1 MPNLDPEAAFE
12 SLKGQVAAT
21 IRAQFPFEGAVR
33 RLEIADVTFDEKS
46 STPEEQ
52 HHIDNLEEQFKARTT
67 GMTWGVKARGR
78 LRLVDK
84 ATGHLIEEATVTLAN
99 LPKITR
105 RYSYIIDGQE
115 RQHDSVFRSKS
126 RAYHRIAS
134 NGDIQAR
141 WNLAHGHGFDLTYDP
156 VKGRMLMTIGDSNIP
171 LYSVLHVLNI
181 GDAAMERAWGPEVF
195 RDNVKAAKAGDVD
208 KIFSALRLRMADRSA
223 GTPAQRAEK
232 IREYFEHE
240 TEVLPDAMKEAF
252 GKAYT
257 TVNGENLLLSSGR
270 LLDIQKGRSKED
282 PPPSELPDDRQALS
296 AKYLATTEDFVIESL
311 RHHEA
316 SLRKQV
322 RDRID
327 KPEASITD
335 IMSPNSYGRV
345 VLAPFTHAQ
354 RPEQTNPLQFLS
366 GYMRTTIR
374 GKEFGG
380 VGGEKINL
388 DVEKELNPTHLGFID
403 PIQTPEGEDT
413 GIALNLPL
421 GISLSRA
428 APRLGMKSKA
438 SPGQEIRTKVYDKQ
452 ARAMVLATPAELEHA
467 VVAYPDQVRW
477 VGPHPEPIAAEVV
490 CYDEQ
495 RKTSKRPWVK
505 VRYVLPSAKA
515 LLSFSANLIPFL
527 QNNNGNRAMMAAKQQ
542 EQALSLVHREAP
554 LVQVKTDGAGTF
566 EHVVGSFVTHTAPVA
581 GVVKLIEPGAIH
593 LQTQTGMMKV
603 PTYNHFPLNG
613 GKNSLH
619 STAVVKVGQSV
630 EKGALLAD
638 SNYTKGG
645 ALALGANLRVAYVP
659 WKGLTFEDGI
669 VVSESAAR
677 RMASDHMHALEV
689 TVYASMIGA
698 TPGAKARWRDHA
710 TPARSTPEHIKN
722 LDDRGIVQEG
732 SIVHSGDVL
741 VAVLSPRQTNE
752 SDQAA
757 GRIHKSM
764 VKQFR
769 DASLVWDHD
778 YSGKVVKVLVSE
790 AMNRKHVTVH
800 VTTEQPLVVGDKL
813 AGRHGNKGIIS
824 RVVQDHEM
832 PHTADGMPADVLLN
846 PAGVPSRMNIGQVLE
861 TAASKIA
868 EKTGKPYLVE
878 NFVPGVDYSAKVTQ
892 ELKKHGLTDTEEMFD
907 PVTKR
912 SIGQIMVGK
921 QYILKLHHQVE
932 KKETARSMES
942 GYTHTGEAPKGSGI
956 PGGGQKMDMLTTYA
970 MLAHGA
976 NHNLREAYT
985 FKSDGDQHAVWAAV
999 ITGSPL
1005 PPPQPTRGMSHFQN
1019 YLRALGVN
1027 VEKKG
1032 DDYHLSP
1039 LTDLHLLGD
1048 TKRGYHGISNG
1059 EIKLPEKLSVARG
1072 ARTVEEHGGLFDPK
1086 VTGGIQGKFWS
1097 HVALAERMPSPLF
1110 EPAIQTLTGL
1120 TKKQFDTMVGE
1131 KGYVDGTSGFHTIVE
1146 RLAAIDVDKEL
1157 KKAQAE
1163 VGKSGRATL
1172 NRSMKKVRYLE
1183 ALKTSGLTPLE
1194 AYTNKYLPV
1203 LPPSVRRVSI
1213 GLDGTQ
1219 VLDDRNPLYLA
1230 VGHANGILKAAKPST
1245 PHEELQKSRASL
1257 YNSIR
1262 SLKLTG
1268 MTTSPGSGKP
1278 RHMQGL
1284 MELLSGK
1291 TEDHGAPKESFF
1303 QEGVLAR
1310 RQDLSGR
1317 STIVPEPAL
1326 GLDQV
1331 GIPRQIAME
1340 MYKPFVIRELVR
1352 GGKEPLDAL
1361 RWATEKKDHPQVM
1374 GALERAVA
1382 ERPVFLKRDPSL
1394 HKFSI
1399 MAFKPKIV
1407 DGSAVK
1413 IHPLVTGG
1421 FNADFDGDT
1430 MALYVPVSAEAV
1442 EEAHTMLPS
1451 KNLFSP
1457 THFGLLPVPG
1467 QDSLLGIF
1475 QATKWGTEVHVPAG
1489 TTAERAMQMMHDGK
1503 LKPTDVITIDGK
1515 KTTAGRLSLAK
1526 LLPAEMQGG
1535 DKLLHDSTFRLNKDG
1550 VEEMLSK
1557 VAREHDKGF
1566 ATTVDGWKDL
1576 GNHLSYLNGSSFAI
1590 HDFHDGTEMRD
1601 RILKPYAVKE
1611 KDLHATPMSPRKRD
1625 QEIVKLYKG
1634 AQAELKKVGK
1644 AKYDAGNNRVW
1655 EWAQSGARG
1664 NWNQFA
1670 QLTLAPVL
1678 VEDFARRTVPVPIT
1692 KSFGEGLSVS
1702 EYWASMHG
1710 ARKGTLDRAQGTREP
1725 GAVQKD
1731 IVNTT
1736 MGIQVTAEDCGSTEG
1751 KQMGVGHNDIVGR
1764 FLAHSVKIGTTDV
1777 PAGEI
1782 ITPSLV
1788 SRARNA
1794 GVHEFVVRSPLFC
1807 KMGKGVCAKCYGHN
1821 ERGGLHPVG
1830 TNLGVIAG
1838 QALSEPITQLAMKTF
1853 HTGGVSS
1860 SGQSS
1865 AVDSFKRVKQLFM
1878 VPEKLPDKAVLS
1890 TVGGTV
1896 GKVSADARGGFTID
1910 IEGKAHRVVTGHLL
1924 EHVKPG
1930 AVVHRGDQIST
1941 GPIDPHELLE
1951 HTKSIGR
1958 TRNYITDAATEAYQG
1973 TVRQRNVEMVVR
1985 GMTNLT
1991 EVHNAPQGSPWHQ
2004 GDLAPLSAVDEHNAH
2019 ALEAGHEVVKHTPT
2033 LRAMTLVPLSGTEDW
2048 MARLNYQ
2055 RLKDTYT
2062 EGAAQGWKSNI
2073 HEHPIPGLAHGA
2085 EFGLHPPKT
2094 RAPPPP
2100 SGAHR

>member
-1 MPNLDPEAAFE
+1 MPNLNPEAAFE

-21 IRAQFPFEGAVR
+21 IRAQFPFEGATR
-33 RLEIADVTFDEKS
+33 RLEILDVLFDEKS
-46 STPEEQ
+46 NTAADA
-52 HHIDNLEEQFKARTT
+52 HHIDNLEEQLKARTT
-67 GMTWGVKARGR
+67 GMTWGVKVRGH

-84 ATGHLIEEATVTLAN
+84 ASGHTVEEATVTLTN

-141 WNLAHGHGFDLTYDP
+141 WNLARGHGFDLTYDP
-156 VKGRMLMTIGDSNIP
+156 VKGRMVMTIGDSNIP
-171 LYSVLHVLNI
+171 LYSVLRVLNV
-181 GDAAMERAWGPEVF
+181 GDAAMERQWGPEVF
-195 RDNVKAAKAGDVD
+195 RDNVKAAKPGDVD
-208 KIFSALRLRMADRSA
+208 KIYTALHLRMADRSP
-223 GTPAQRAEK
+223 GSPAQRAEK
-232 IREYFEHE
+232 IREYFEQE
-240 TEVLPDAMKEAF
+240 TEVLPDAMKAAF
-252 GKAYT
+252 GKEYT

-270 LLDIQKGRSKED
+270 LLAIQKGRLKED
-282 PPPSELPDDRQALS
+282 PPAHELPDDRQALS
-296 AKYLATTEDFVIESL
+296 AKYLATTEDFVIEAL

-322 RDRID
+322 HDRID
-327 KPEASITD
+327 KPEYSITD

-345 VLAPFTHAQ
+345 VLSPFQHAQ

-421 GISLSRA
+421 GISLTRGTARPGTKSR
-428 APRLGMKSKA
+428 A
-438 SPGQEIRTKVYDKQ
+438 SPGQEIRTKVYDTKAGQ
-452 ARAMVLATPAELEHA
+452 LVLATPAELEHEI
-467 VVAYPDQVRW
+467 VAYPDQVRW
-477 VGPHPEPIAAEVV
+477 TAGRPTPIANEVI

-495 RKTSKRPWVK
+495 RKTSKRPWSK

-542 EQALSLVHREAP
+542 EQALALVHREAP
-554 LVQVKTDGAGTF
+554 LVQVKTDGTSTF
-566 EHVVGSFVTHTAPVA
+566 EHVVGSFVTHTAPEA
-581 GVVKLIEPGAIH
+581 GVVKHVEPGAIH
-593 LQTQTGMMKV
+593 LQTQSGLVKI

-619 STAVVKVGQSV
+619 SIPVVKAGQSV

-638 SNYTKGG
+638 SNYTKDG

-669 VVSESAAR
+669 VVSESAAK
-677 RMASDHMHALEV
+677 RMSSDHMHALEI
-689 TVYASMIGA
+689 TVYAGMVGA
-698 TPGAKARWRDHA
+698 EPGAMARWRDYA
-710 TPARSTPEHIKN
+710 TPARGTSEHVSK
-722 LDDRGIVQEG
+722 LDDRGIIREG
-732 SIVHSGDVL
+732 TVVHTGDVL
-741 VAVLSPRQTNE
+741 VAVLSPKQPNE
-752 SDQAA
+752 SDLAA
-757 GRIHKSM
+757 GRIHKTLAKSY
-764 VKQFR
+764 R

-778 YSGKVVKVLVSE
+778 YSGKVVRVLVSE

-800 VTTEQPLVVGDKL
+800 IATEQPLVVGDKL

-824 RVVQDHEM
+824 RIVPDHEM
-832 PHTADGMPADVLLN
+832 PHTADGAPADLLLN

-868 EKTGKPYLVE
+868 QKTGKPYVVE
-878 NFVPGVDYSAKVTQ
+878 NFVSGVDYSAKVMQ
-892 ELKKHGLTDTEEMFD
+892 EMQKHGLTDTEEMFD

-912 SIGQIMVGK
+912 SIGKIMVGP
-921 QYILKLHHQVE
+921 QYMLKLHHQVE
-932 KKETARSMES
+932 KKATARSMET

-985 FKSDGDQHAVWAAV
+985 FKSDGDQNAAWAAV
-999 ITGSPL
+999 ITGNPL

-1027 VEKKG
+1027 VEKRK

-1048 TKRGYHGISNG
+1048 EKRGFRGISNG

-1097 HVALAERMPSPLF
+1097 HVTLAERMPSPLF

-1120 TKKQFDTMVGE
+1120 TKNQFNSMVGE
-1131 KGYVDGTSGFHTIVE
+1131 KGYVDGKSGFHTIVE
-1146 RLAAIDVDKEL
+1146 RLAALDVDTEL

-1163 VGKSGRATL
+1163 VGKSSRATL
-1172 NRSMKKVRYLE
+1172 SRSMKKVRYLE
-1183 ALKTSGLTPLE
+1183 ALKASGLTPLE

-1245 PHEELQKSRASL
+1245 PHEDMQKARASL
-1257 YNSIR
+1257 YSSIR
-1262 SLKLTG
+1262 SLKMTG

-1331 GIPRQIAME
+1331 GVPRQIAME
-1340 MYKPFVIRELVR
+1340 MYKPFVVRELVR
-1352 GGKEPLDAL
+1352 AGKTPIDAL
-1361 RWATEKKDHPQVM
+1361 KWATEKKDHPQVM
-1374 GALERAVA
+1374 DALERAVS

-1399 MAFKPKIV
+1399 MAFHPKIV
-1407 DGSAVK
+1407 DGSAIK

-1442 EEAHTMLPS
+1442 EEAHKMLPS

-1467 QDSLLGIF
+1467 QDSLLGIY
-1475 QATKWGTEVHVPAG
+1475 QATKWGTEVPVPAG

-1515 KTTAGRLSLAK
+1515 KTTAGRLSLAR
-1526 LLPAEMQGG
+1526 LLPTEMQGNE
-1535 DKLLHDSTFRLNKDG
+1535 KLLHDSAFRLNKDG
-1550 VEEMLSK
+1550 VEKMLST

-1566 ATTVDGWKDL
+1566 SGTVDGWKDL
-1576 GNHLSYLNGSSFAI
+1576 GNHLSYLNGSSFSI
-1590 HDFHDGTEMRD
+1590 NDFHDGVAMRD
-1601 RILKPYAVKE
+1601 RVLKPYAEQE
-1611 KDLHATPMSPRKRD
+1611 KKLHATPMSPRKRD
-1625 QEIVKLYKG
+1625 QEIVKLYQG
-1634 AQAELKKVGK
+1634 AQAELKSVGK
-1644 AKYDAGNNRVW
+1644 VRYDAGSNRVW

-1751 KQMGVGHNDIVGR
+1751 KQMSLGHNDIVGR
-1764 FLAHSVKIGTTDV
+1764 FLAHSVKIGTVDV
-1777 PAGEI
+1777 HAGEL
-1782 ITPSLV
+1782 ITPALV
-1788 SRARNA
+1788 SQARNA
-1794 GVHEFVVRSPLFC
+1794 GVVEFVVRSPLFC
-1807 KMGKGVCAKCYGHN
+1807 RMGKGVCAKCYGHN
-1821 ERGGLHPVG
+1821 ERGGLHAIG

-1860 SGQSS
+1860 AGQSS

-1878 VPEKLPDKAVLS
+1878 VPDKLPDKAVLA
-1890 TVGGTV
+1890 VIGGKV
-1896 GKVSADARGGFTID
+1896 GKISADARGGFTVD
-1910 IEGKAHRVVTGHLL
+1910 IEGKPHRVVTGHLL
-1924 EHVKPG
+1924 ENVKTG
-1930 AVVHRGDQIST
+1930 ATVHRGDPIST

-1958 TRNYITDAATEAYQG
+1958 TRNYITDEATAAYQG

-1991 EVHNAPQGSPWHQ
+1991 EVHNAPPGSPWHR
-2004 GDLAPLSAVDEHNAH
+2004 GDMAPLSAVDEHNAI
-2019 ALEAGHEVVKHTPT
+2019 ATGEGHETISHTPT

-2055 RLKDTYT
+2055 RLKETYT

-2094 RAPPPP
+2094 RAPPP